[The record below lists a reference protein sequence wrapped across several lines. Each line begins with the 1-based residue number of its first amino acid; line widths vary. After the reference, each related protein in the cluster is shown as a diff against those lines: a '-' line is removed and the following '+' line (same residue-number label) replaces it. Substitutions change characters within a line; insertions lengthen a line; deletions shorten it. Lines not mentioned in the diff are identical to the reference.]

1 MSTVPYPPQRQLSVG
16 EVLDLTFRIYRV
28 TLVKCLAF
36 ATCGVIAGQLAGIYA
51 LTRGRNL
58 AQGGSNPAAML
69 ALMQDRTL
77 VALYIVGL
85 VLTLIFN
92 AAVLLRQRAIITDG
106 AVGGELTA
114 ALRRA
119 PAIVGLVILIG
130 LGLLACFVPVFVPAF
145 VPALVSSGAL
155 RVLLILAGLAA
166 LVVLCYALVAISCA
180 MTVLLVE
187 DAGPA
192 ASLARSW
199 RLTTG
204 SFWRL
209 SIIYTVALIILFAL
223 YMVIAAV
230 AGFLAGVLAH
240 GDVAMVTA
248 VTEVIVIVLGALAA
262 PFYGALAL
270 AVLADL
276 KVRKEGADLAQR
288 ISATA

>member
-16 EVLDLTFRIYRV
+16 EVLDLSFRIYRA
-28 TLVKCLAF
+28 TFAKCLLF

-51 LTRGRNL
+51 LIRGRNL
-58 AQGGSNPAAML
+58 AQAASPAAML

-77 VALYIVGL
+77 VALYVVGL
-85 VLTLIFN
+85 VLTLIFY
-92 AAVLLRQRAIITDG
+92 AAVLLRQRAVITDG
-106 AVGGELTA
+106 AVGGELAA
-114 ALRRA
+114 ALRRS
-119 PAIVGLVILIG
+119 PALLGLLVLIG
-130 LGLLACFVPVFVPAF
+130 LGLVACCL
-145 VPALVSSGAL
+145 PALVTGGAL
-155 RVLLILAGLAA
+155 RALLILAA

-180 MTVLLVE
+180 VTVLLLDDE
-187 DAGPA
+187 GPA
-192 ASLARSW
+192 ASLVRSW

-209 SIIYTVALIILFAL
+209 SAIYTVALIILIAL
-223 YMVIAAV
+223 ELVIGSV
-230 AGFLAGVLAH
+230 AGFLAGALAH
-240 GDVAMVTA
+240 GDVAVVTA
-248 VTEVIVIVLGALAA
+248 FAEVIGIILGALVT

>member
-28 TLVKCLAF
+28 TFAKCLAF
-36 ATCGVIAGQLAGIYA
+36 ATCGVIAGQLAAIYA
-51 LTRGRNL
+51 LLKGHTPPRG
-58 AQGGSNPAAML
+58 STAMSGML
-69 ALMQDRTL
+69 ELMQDRTV
-77 VALYIVGL
+77 VALYIVGI
-85 VLTLIFN
+85 VLTVAFY

-106 AVGGELTA
+106 TVGGELTA
-114 ALRRA
+114 ALRRT
-119 PAIVGLVILIG
+119 PALIG
-130 LGLLACFVPVFVPAF
+130 LAVLAALAGAALFLPAW
-145 VPALVSSGAL
+145 ATGGAL
-155 RVLLILAGLAA
+155 RALLIIAA
-166 LVVLCYALVAISCA
+166 LVVLSYGIVAISCA
-180 MTVLLVE
+180 QTILLVE

-209 SIIYTVALIILFAL
+209 SIIYTVALIILIAL
-223 YMVIAAV
+223 YMVIVAV
-230 AGFLAGVLAH
+230 AGFLAQVLAH
-240 GDVAMVTA
+240 GEVAMVTA
-248 VTEVIVIVLGALAA
+248 FAEVIGIVLGALAT

>member
-16 EVLDLTFRIYRV
+16 EVLDLSFRIYR
-28 TLVKCLAF
+28 TTFVKCLLF

-51 LTRGRNL
+51 LIRGRNL
-58 AQGGSNPAAML
+58 VQGTAGMAGML

-77 VALYIVGL
+77 VALYVVGL
-85 VLTLIFN
+85 VLTLLFY
-92 AAVLLRQRAIITDG
+92 AAVLLRQRAIITDE
-106 AVGGELTA
+106 AVGGELGA
-114 ALRRA
+114 ALRRT
-119 PAIVGLVILIG
+119 PALLALAILIG
-130 LGLLACFVPVFVPAF
+130 GGCLALFVPLFVT
-145 VPALVSSGAL
+145 SGAL
-155 RVLLILAGLAA
+155 RGLL
-166 LVVLCYALVAISCA
+166 ALVALVALSYGLVALSCA

-187 DAGPA
+187 DASPI
-192 ASLARSW
+192 ASLTRSW

-209 SIIYTVALIILFAL
+209 SVIYTVALIILIAL
-223 YMVIAAV
+223 ELVIAAV

-248 VTEVIVIVLGALAA
+248 FAEVIGIILGALVT

-276 KVRKEGADLAQR
+276 RVRREGADLAQR

>member
-16 EVLDLTFRIYRV
+16 EVLDLTFRIYRL
-28 TLVKCLAF
+28 TFVKCLAF
-36 ATCGVIAGQLAGIYA
+36 ATCGVFAGQLAGIYA
-51 LTRGRNL
+51 LIRGRNL
-58 AQGGSNPAAML
+58 AQGGADPAAML
-69 ALMQDRTL
+69 ALMQDQTV
-77 VALYIVGL
+77 VALYFIGI
-85 VLTLIFN
+85 VLTAMFY
-92 AAVLLRQRAIITDG
+92 AAMLLRQRAIIADG
-106 AVGGELTA
+106 TVGGELTA
-114 ALRRA
+114 ALRRT
-119 PAIVGLVILIG
+119 PPLIG
-130 LGLLACFVPVFVPAF
+130 LGLLVGLALSACFLV
-145 VPALVSSGAL
+145 ALATLGTL
-155 RVLLILAGLAA
+155 PRLLIIAA
-166 LVVLCYALVAISCA
+166 LVVLGVVVSYGVVAISCA
-180 MTVLLVE
+180 QTILLVE

-209 SIIYTVALIILFAL
+209 SIIYTVALIIL
-223 YMVIAAV
+223 IAAV

-240 GDVAMVTA
+240 GDLAMVTA
-248 VTEVIVIVLGALAA
+248 FAEVIGIVLGALAT

>member
-28 TLVKCLAF
+28 TFVKCLAF

-51 LTRGRNL
+51 LLKGRTPARGSTGM
-58 AQGGSNPAAML
+58 GGML
-69 ALMQDRTL
+69 ELMQDRTV
-77 VALYIVGL
+77 VALYIVGI
-85 VLTLIFN
+85 VLTVIFY

-106 AVGGELTA
+106 TVGGELTA
-114 ALRRA
+114 ALRRM
-119 PAIVGLVILIG
+119 PALIG
-130 LGLLACFVPVFVPAF
+130 LGLLVALASAACFLPAW
-145 VPALVSSGAL
+145 ATGGTL
-155 RVLLILAGLAA
+155 RALLIIAA
-166 LVVLCYALVAISCA
+166 LVVLSYGVVAISCA
-180 MTVLLVE
+180 QTILLVE

-209 SIIYTVALIILFAL
+209 SIIYTVALIILIAL
-223 YMVIAAV
+223 YLVIAAV

-240 GDVAMVTA
+240 GDLAMVTA
-248 VTEVIVIVLGALAA
+248 FAEVIGIVLGALAT

>member
-16 EVLDLTFRIYRV
+16 EVLDLSFRIYR
-28 TLVKCLAF
+28 TTFVKCLLF

-51 LTRGRNL
+51 LIKGRDL
-58 AQGGSNPAAML
+58 AQGAAGVAGML
-69 ALMQDRTL
+69 TLMQDRTL
-77 VALYIVGL
+77 VALYLVGL
-85 VLTLIFN
+85 VLTLLFY
-92 AAVLLRQRAIITDG
+92 AAVLLRQRAMITDG
-106 AVGGELTA
+106 AVGGELGA
-114 ALRRA
+114 ALRRL
-119 PAIVGLVILIG
+119 PALLALVILIG
-130 LGLLACFVPVFVPAF
+130 VGCLALFVPLFVTT
-145 VPALVSSGAL
+145 GAL
-155 RVLLILAGLAA
+155 RALLALAA
-166 LVVLCYALVAISCA
+166 FAALSYALVAVSCA

-187 DAGPA
+187 DAGPV

-209 SIIYTVALIILFAL
+209 SLIYTVAVIILVAL
-223 YMVIAAV
+223 ELVIAAV

-248 VTEVIVIVLGALAA
+248 FAEVIAIILGALVT

-276 KVRKEGADLAQR
+276 KVRREGADLAQR

>member
-16 EVLDLTFRIYRV
+16 EVLDLSFRIYR
-28 TLVKCLAF
+28 TTFVKCLMF

-51 LTRGRNL
+51 LMRGRNL
-58 AQGGSNPAAML
+58 AQGAAGMAGML
-69 ALMQDRTL
+69 ALMQDRTV

-85 VLTLIFN
+85 VLTLLFY
-92 AAVLLRQRAIITDG
+92 AAVLLRQRAIITDD
-106 AVGGELTA
+106 AVGGELAA
-114 ALRRA
+114 ALRRT
-119 PAIVGLVILIG
+119 PALLGLVILLAFCCLALFVPVLVTSG
-130 LGLLACFVPVFVPAF
+130 VLRGLLALAAF
-145 VPALVSSGAL
+145 GAL
-155 RVLLILAGLAA
+155 
-166 LVVLCYALVAISCA
+166 CYGLVALSCA
-180 MTVLLVE
+180 LAVLLVE
-187 DAGPA
+187 DAGPV

-204 SFWRL
+204 NFWRL
-209 SIIYTVALIILFAL
+209 SVIYTVALFILIAL
-223 YMVIAAV
+223 ELVIAAV

-248 VTEVIVIVLGALAA
+248 FAEVIAIILGALVT

-276 KVRKEGADLAQR
+276 KVRREGADLAQR

>member
-16 EVLDLTFRIYRV
+16 EVLDLSFRIYR
-28 TLVKCLAF
+28 TTFVKCLLF

-51 LTRGRNL
+51 LIKGRNL
-58 AQGGSNPAAML
+58 AQGAAGVAGML
-69 ALMQDRTL
+69 TLMQDRTL
-77 VALYIVGL
+77 VALYLVGL
-85 VLTLIFN
+85 VLTLLFY
-92 AAVLLRQRAIITDG
+92 AAVLLRQRAMITDG
-106 AVGGELTA
+106 AVGGELGA
-114 ALRRA
+114 ALRRL
-119 PAIVGLVILIG
+119 PALLALVILIG
-130 LGLLACFVPVFVPAF
+130 VGCLALFVPLFVTT
-145 VPALVSSGAL
+145 GAL
-155 RVLLILAGLAA
+155 RALFALAA
-166 LVVLCYALVAISCA
+166 FAALSYALVAVSCA

-187 DAGPA
+187 DAGPV

-209 SIIYTVALIILFAL
+209 SLIYTVAVIILVAL
-223 YMVIAAV
+223 ELVIAAV

-240 GDVAMVTA
+240 DDVAMVTA
-248 VTEVIVIVLGALAA
+248 FAEVIAIILGALVT

-276 KVRKEGADLAQR
+276 KVRREGADLAQR

>member
-1 MSTVPYPPQRQLSVG
+1 
-16 EVLDLTFRIYRV
+16 
-28 TLVKCLAF
+28 
-36 ATCGVIAGQLAGIYA
+36 
-51 LTRGRNL
+51 
-58 AQGGSNPAAML
+58 
-69 ALMQDRTL
+69 L
-77 VALYIVGL
+77 VALYIVGV
-85 VLTLIFN
+85 VLTLIFY
-92 AAVLLRQRAIITDG
+92 AAVLLRQRAVITDG
-106 AVGGELTA
+106 AVGGELA
-114 ALRRA
+114 VALRRA
-119 PAIVGLVILIG
+119 PALVGLIILIG
-130 LGLLACFVPVFVPAF
+130 LGLLACW
-145 VPALVSSGAL
+145 VPALVTSGAL
-155 RVLLILAGLAA
+155 RGLLILAA
-166 LVVLCYALVAISCA
+166 LVVLSYALVAISCA
-180 MTVLLVE
+180 MTVLLLE

-209 SIIYTVALIILFAL
+209 SIIYTVALIILIAL

-240 GDVAMVTA
+240 GDLAMVTA
-248 VTEVIVIVLGALAA
+248 FAEVIGIVLGALAT